1 MAAADT
7 ICGFLGRIVDYA
19 RRRPAVVL
27 AWMLGFHLLVWTVLP
42 ALISANLQLD
52 LVEGLALGREWQ
64 LGYWKHPPLPW
75 WITDLAYRLTGQI
88 DAVYLLGPL
97 AAVVCLYAVWLLA
110 RDVAGEIKA
119 LIAVAALEAIHYYN
133 MSVVKFAHDQMQL
146 PFWALTGLFFWRA
159 IVRGRVIDWVL
170 AGLFLAG
177 AFWSKYAVFALA
189 VTLGLILLLDP
200 FARRAWR
207 TPGPYVMAAVFAIAI
222 APNAWWLV
230 TNDFMPLRY
239 VDDRAASAATWYQYL
254 LFPLRWIGGQLLYV
268 LPALALLA
276 LLYLPRRS
284 VTPEPAGETT
294 AFNRR
299 YVGALALG
307 PFAVTT
313 VIAAVLGR
321 QAIAMWGYPLWSF
334 MPLAILLFWPPAL
347 EAARLRRFAAAA
359 LAVLIA
365 FPIGFAIAELGEPFI
380 RDRSK
385 ATQFPGRLLAET
397 ITRQWRERTG
407 TPLTYVGGAVVL
419 AHGIGPRTLPAAGQ
433 FAANNVAVYSP
444 DRPHVIVNGQLGLSP
459 WIDVADLER
468 RGAVLVWQPQ
478 EKGLPENIR
487 RQFPRA
493 ELQPPLTLA
502 RHTLYPR
509 RGVLVY
515 YAFIPPRPAPA
526 PGAGSEP
533 P

>member
-1 MAAADT
+1 M
-7 ICGFLGRIVDYA
+7 
-19 RRRPAVVL
+19 
-27 AWMLGFHLLVWTVLP
+27 
-42 ALISANLQLD
+42 
-52 LVEGLALGREWQ
+52 
-64 LGYWKHPPLPW
+64 
-75 WITDLAYRLTGQI
+75 
-88 DAVYLLGPL
+88 
-97 AAVVCLYAVWLLA
+97 
-110 RDVAGEIKA
+110 KA
-119 LIAVAALEAIHYYN
+119 LIAVAALEAVHFYN

-159 IVRGRVIDWVL
+159 IVRGRTIDWML

-200 FARRAWR
+200 IARRAWR

-230 TNDFMPLRY
+230 TNDFIPLRY
-239 VDDRAASAATWYQYL
+239 VDDRAASAASWSQYL
-254 LFPLRWIGGQLLYV
+254 LFPLRWIGGQFLYL

-284 VTPEPAGETT
+284 VTPEPAGETA

-313 VIAAVLGR
+313 IIAAVLGR

-347 EAARLRRFAAAA
+347 ETAQLRRFAAAA
-359 LAVLIA
+359 LTVLIA
-365 FPIGFAIAELGEPFI
+365 FPVGFAIAELGEPLI
-380 RDRSK
+380 RDRAK

-397 ITRQWRERTG
+397 LTRQWRERTG

-419 AHGIGPRTLPAAGQ
+419 ANGIGPRTVAAAGQ
-433 FAANNVAVYSP
+433 FTANNVAVYSP
-444 DRPHVIVNGQLGLSP
+444 DRPHVIVNGELGLSP

-468 RGAVLVWQPQ
+468 RGAVFVWQPQ

-493 ELQPPLTLA
+493 ELQPPMTLA

-509 RGVLVY
+509 RGALIY
-515 YAFIPPRPAPA
+515 YAILPPRSEPAPA
-526 PGAGSEP
+526 PGSAP